1 MLFYLHPCNYH
12 FMYDDYNYTYHYYLC
27 FVLGAYQGMKCDV
40 LNIINED
47 DDNELLNSIIDIAH
61 DMLLDRDP
69 ERRLKAT
76 RYHYDREW
84 RNMI

>member
-1 MLFYLHPCNYH
+1 MN
-12 FMYDDYNYTYHYYLC
+12 DDYNYAYYLC

-69 ERRLKAT
+69 ERRSKAT
-76 RYHYDREW
+76 YHYDREW
-84 RNMI
+84 RNLI

>member
-1 MLFYLHPCNYH
+1 MMTTTIYS
-12 FMYDDYNYTYHYYLC
+12 DDSTYFVFIYYIC
-27 FVLGAYQGMKCDV
+27 FVLGAYQGMKCDL

-69 ERRLKAT
+69 DRRTKAT